1 MSMNHF
7 YTVTN
12 MCKNNVQSS
21 KVYSFSLC
29 PSFSPLSV
37 FSFTVGFGEVEH
49 CGPKKK
55 KKVSHDRLPEC
66 SREGLR
72 AKIFLSKK

>member
-12 MCKNNVQSS
+12 MCENNVQSS

-55 KKVSHDRLPEC
+55 KRYLMTD
-66 SREGLR
+66 
-72 AKIFLSKK
+72 FLSVAGKA

>member
-12 MCKNNVQSS
+12 MCENNVQSS

-55 KKVSHDRLPEC
+55 KVSHDRLPEC